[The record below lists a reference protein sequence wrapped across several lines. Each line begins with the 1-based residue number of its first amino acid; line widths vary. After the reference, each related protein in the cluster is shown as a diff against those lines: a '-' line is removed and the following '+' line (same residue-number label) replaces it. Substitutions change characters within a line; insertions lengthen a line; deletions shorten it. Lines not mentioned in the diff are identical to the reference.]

1 MLAHHVDQRRHTP
14 ARVPRL
20 NARPHMHTA
29 HHAPPKPAP
38 THGTP
43 TRRRQSLHA
52 DCRRSHHDDGGT
64 YTAVAHTGT
73 TTLEYLAVSKLYS
86 SRLGI
91 SPATILIIHVVFF
104 FVVFRAFEPCY
115 PKPAHGERERLLKIV
130 TICLCYC
137 APPWRKNAKTRS
149 RLCHYSLATV
159 MRRGV

>member
-91 SPATILIIHVVFF
+91 SPASESKDMSLLIYLESGWGQPIRRTEDMSGHRYFF
-104 FVVFRAFEPCY
+104 FLSFSGLRFFFLHAV
-115 PKPAHGERERLLKIV
+115 
-130 TICLCYC
+130 
-137 APPWRKNAKTRS
+137 S
-149 RLCHYSLATV
+149 S
-159 MRRGV
+159 